1 MLPALN
7 PRRPGQTH
15 RAVRLPSK
23 HAPTAVAR
31 ANGRGNCRPHCRATQ
46 VGCRN
51 RHRPRAEALIDRPL
65 NTQKAK
71 GRNIWRYL
79 AVRPDE
85 SLTCETMRKSTALFS
100 AFEKLF
106 CPAAID

>member
-7 PRRPGQTH
+7 PRRSGQTH

-23 HAPTAVAR
+23 HAPAAVAR

-51 RHRPRAEALIDRPL
+51 RHRPRAEALIDHPL
-65 NTQKAK
+65 NTRRAE
-71 GRNIWRYL
+71 ILCRYL
-79 AVRPDE
+79 AYLAARPNE
-85 SLTCETMRKSTALFS
+85 SLTWETMRKSTALFS
-100 AFEKLF
+100 AFE
-106 CPAAID
+106 